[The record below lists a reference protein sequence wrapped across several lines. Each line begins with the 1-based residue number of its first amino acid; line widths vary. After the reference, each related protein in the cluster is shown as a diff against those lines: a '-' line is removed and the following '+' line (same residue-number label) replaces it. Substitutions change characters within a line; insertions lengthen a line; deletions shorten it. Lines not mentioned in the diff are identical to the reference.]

1 MMRSLFSGVSGLKVH
16 QTRMDVIG
24 NNIANINTIGFKS
37 SRTTFSDM
45 LSQIQSSAAA
55 PTDGRGGVNAKQIGL
70 GVNVESI
77 DIIFTDSSPQQT
89 GKNTDLAL
97 SGNGL
102 FVLSDGSQS
111 YYTRNGAFS
120 FDESGYY
127 VMPGNGLRVQGWNA
141 ENDGTINTNGTA
153 VDVVVPVGK
162 TMEATATTS
171 IEYSGNLNKE
181 SLLIDKISF
190 VSATGISQQE
200 ALDKVGTGTIYN
212 PQSINVDGEN
222 VLAATLTM
230 KDGTTMNVTSGYY
243 EVGRSIPI
251 TTLATVYDSLGGRH
265 EVTVLIDKDP
275 TTEDEG
281 ANTAAQETSNR
292 SAAFYTDENG
302 IEYQVTKATGSY
314 YQYTDADGETQ
325 YVTADAVVKGAVA
338 DDGTIYPVTANT
350 ATVYSYDDD
359 AGTTHY
365 VTAANVKTGIL
376 TDDGNY
382 VATAFD
388 DSVYEYEQDGET
400 LYAIGDDAVE
410 QDTDTGTYYI
420 KGTEIEATKI
430 EEPYTYTDATDT
442 VHYISGAGATENSY
456 ALIEG
461 TYTQVN
467 QVEAEDAAYKYTVG
481 EGDDAEDIYVPES
494 AVINCTNTDDGYVEV
509 SDVDYTYVDSDGDR
523 HYLSSEDVTERAVY
537 DNRWRVYLAPGV
549 GEPGPASANFNNI
562 VETTESDGTT
572 MTATMNYDA
581 ETEKTEVTYLYFDEK
596 GQFVTNGRSQ
606 DAQITFTY
614 GNGNGA
620 GDNVGIIDF
629 TGMTQYANST
639 TSFPITN
646 GNSAG
651 ILQSL
656 AIDGNGIVS
665 GTYTNG
671 LVRQEAQIAVAQF
684 SNASGLTRV
693 GTTIYQQSNNSGLA
707 NVKTIADFGLNV
719 VSSALEMSNVDLA
732 TEFSDMIVTQRGFQA
747 NSKMTTTS
755 DEMLETLVNMKR

>member
-55 PTDGRGGVNAKQIGL
+55 PTEGRGGVNAKQIGL

-281 ANTAAQETSNR
+281 VNTAAQETSNR
-292 SAAFYTDENG
+292 TAAFYTDGNG
-302 IEYQVTKATGSY
+302 VEYQVTKATGSY

-325 YVTADAVVKGAVA
+325 YIAADQVVKGVNVDETIYPATANTATVYSYTN
-338 DDGTIYPVTANT
+338 DDGTHYATSAVKGVEDNGTIYEATANT
-350 ATVYSYDDD
+350 ATVYSYDD
-359 AGTTHY
+359 ANGKTQY
-365 VTAANVKTGIL
+365 VTEAEQDDTGYYI
-376 TDDGNY
+376 TIDGNRVDVTEVPAENAAY
-382 VATAFD
+382 SYTD
-388 DSVYEYEQDGET
+388 
-400 LYAIGDDAVE
+400 GDDDVQYVSADEVI
-410 QDTDTGTYYI
+410 DAYDDNGTLR
-420 KGTEIEATKI
+420 EAT
-430 EEPYTYTDATDT
+430 ELTAQE
-442 VHYISGAGATENSY
+442 
-456 ALIEG
+456 
-461 TYTQVN
+461 
-467 QVEAEDAAYKYTVG
+467 AAYVYNNGT
-481 EGDDAEDIYVPES
+481 EDIYVPES

-523 HYLSSEDVTERAVY
+523 HYLSSDDVTERAVY

-581 ETEKTEVTYLYFDEK
+581 DTEKTEVTYLYFDEK